1 MPTSLF
7 LKKVIDHIDSM
18 DFKNPKDNKI
28 LTVHN
33 TMKEFILSGSN
44 LNLRIL
50 SDKAFEVT
58 MSVETYS
65 KALAADY
72 FFSTQ
77 KVDKQKSCIETFR
90 DNALPV
96 SWLIVTLYYG
106 CFYSAVEVLRL
117 TGSYCSYFSKDDC
130 LDIRS
135 ISSNSLNLNSGNYL
149 GTVTTDNGYVK
160 VVFRQTTL
168 GSHELVWDGIK
179 KIILAFDLSTIPM
192 KKVSKLE
199 FLSDVFKNKID
210 IEYPNVVRN
219 RWNYSKSDAYSSEAN
234 AKYGKFRACLTDIS
248 HALCLDSNHKKND
261 VELNNILFIWVL
273 YSSLSSTISNVSSRL
288 AAS

>member
-7 LKKVIDHIDSM
+7 LQKVIDHLGFTG
-18 DFKNPKDNKI
+18 FKNPKDNKI
-28 LTVHN
+28 HTIHN
-33 TMKEFILSGSN
+33 TMKEFVLSGSN

-77 KVDKQKSCIETFR
+77 KVDKQKSCIEMFK
-90 DNALPV
+90 DSALPL

-130 LDIRS
+130 QEIRS
-135 ISSNSLNLNSGNYL
+135 ISSNSVNLSSGNYL
-149 GTVTTDNGYVK
+149 GTVTTDNGYIK
-160 VVFRQTTL
+160 IVFRQKVL

-179 KIILAFDLSTIPM
+179 KLVLTFDLSDIPM

-199 FLSDVFKNKID
+199 FFSDVFKNQID

-219 RWNYSKSDAYSSEAN
+219 KWNYSKSDAYSPEAN
-234 AKYGKFRACLTDIS
+234 AKYGKFRACLTDLS
-248 HALCLDSNHKKND
+248 HALSLDLSHKKND

-273 YSSLSSTISNVSSRL
+273 YSSLSSTISNVSSRF
-288 AAS
+288 ATS